1 MIDMARRARV
11 IPFPKRAAR
20 GPEPASGFV
29 EVRRCR
35 DQAEALVVR
44 SLLESEGIRV
54 VLRSN
59 LAPSVYPFTVGNQG
73 EVVVLTPEPDAPRAR
88 TILIR
93 PAS

>member
-1 MIDMARRARV
+1 MARRAQV
-11 IPFPKRAAR
+11 IPFPKRPQR
-20 GPEPASGFV
+20 GPEPTPGFV

-54 VLRSN
+54 ALRSN

-73 EVVVLTPEPDAPRAR
+73 EVVVLTLEADAPRAR

-93 PAS
+93 PSS

>member
-1 MIDMARRARV
+1 MARRARI
-11 IPFPKRAAR
+11 IPFPKRSAR
-20 GPEPASGFV
+20 EPELTSGFV

-54 VLRSN
+54 ALRSN

-73 EVVVLTPEPDAPRAR
+73 EIIVLTPAPDALRAR

-93 PAS
+93 PSS